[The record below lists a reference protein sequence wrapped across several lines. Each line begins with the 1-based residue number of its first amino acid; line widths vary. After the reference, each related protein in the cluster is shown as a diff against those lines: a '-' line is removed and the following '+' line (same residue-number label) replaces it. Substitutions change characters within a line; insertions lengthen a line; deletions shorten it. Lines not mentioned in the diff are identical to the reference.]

1 MTQRGSLE
9 HLQIEPILNTLGTNA
24 NRTIT
29 FAQVGSSQKVLTQDT
44 PSHESEILQKL
55 LQELESSSVKS
66 NRCSVHPEE
75 DIQFYCYTNGST
87 LCAECLLKRNYTGLE
102 VMNLRRAAE
111 KLKGDLGGILSQT
124 FNKIESTNA
133 FQQETERYHHHTEEV
148 IEGYREEIQRKM
160 TAIREALAIKEKEL
174 MDRLNAIKRERVK
187 ILSGSSGSSSQK
199 NQDEIR
205 ALKELI
211 EYDVKGFSDLALCKF
226 YSKKLGFFK
235 GQQGEEAEENVQNER
250 DMMDYFE
257 SQDQAN
263 FSKFEENLHEILTDI
278 QTLSCEVINNRY
290 NPISVHLESLE
301 SASMERLQQFQ
312 RNVYDNYTIKESISA
327 QRERDN
333 NPINII
339 STSRPHHQKVTSFLS
354 SPVYGEN
361 DFMKSHTNISSK
373 PSLITDLYRENPGRA
388 EVKKSSYAPI
398 IDSYREQLA
407 KVASART
414 LGSSSN
420 RNSLIDIAGILG
432 NQEKQQQQQ
441 QQCQSAKPRITPQKF
456 YIDAVMTSRTP
467 RLASARP
474 RALESSIDQVEYA
487 MTARASSQKGILKYP
502 NRTDSNS
509 KKEFGLGSGLIGF
522 DKTTFLT
529 SPKVQSK
536 VTTIEIPTTTNS
548 TITSTS
554 EKGNLRQRLSN
565 LNAKLFN

>member
-1 MTQRGSLE
+1 MSQRGSLD
-9 HLQIEPILNTLGTNA
+9 HIQIEPIVNTLGANA
-24 NRTIT
+24 NKIIT
-29 FAQVGSSQKVLTQDT
+29 FAQVGSSQKVLIQDT
-44 PSHESEILQKL
+44 PSRESEILQKL
-55 LQELESSSVKS
+55 LQELESSSVQS

-111 KLKGDLGGILSQT
+111 KLKGDLGGIISQA
-124 FNKIESTNA
+124 FSKIESTNA

-148 IEGYREEIQRKM
+148 IEGYREEVQRKM

-174 MDRLNAIKRERVK
+174 MDRLNAIKRERVN
-187 ILSGSSGSSSQK
+187 ILSGSSGSPQR

-211 EYDVKGFSDLALCKF
+211 EFDVKGFSDLALCKF
-226 YSKKLGFFK
+226 YSKKLGTFR
-235 GQQGEEAEENVQNER
+235 GQQGEEIEENVQNER
-250 DMMDYFE
+250 DMMEYFE

-290 NPISVHLESLE
+290 NPIAVHLESLE

-312 RNVYDNYTIKESISA
+312 RNVYSSYTVKESIPV
-327 QRERDN
+327 QRERAN
-333 NPINII
+333 NPISII
-339 STSRPHHQKVTSFLS
+339 TTSRPHHQKVTSFLS
-354 SPVYGEN
+354 SPLYGEN
-361 DFMKSHTNISSK
+361 DIIKSHTNLSSK
-373 PSLITDLYRENPGRA
+373 PSLITDLYRDRTESVA
-388 EVKKSSYAPI
+388 VTTKSSYAPI
-398 IDSYREQLA
+398 INNYREQLA

-420 RNSLIDIAGILG
+420 RNSIIDIAGILG
-432 NQEKQQQQQ
+432 NQEKQQ

-456 YIDAVMTSRTP
+456 FIETGMTSRTP

-474 RALESSIDQVEYA
+474 RALEASVDQVEYA

-502 NRTDSNS
+502 GRTDSNS
-509 KKEFGLGSGLIGF
+509 KKEFGLIGF

-536 VTTIEIPTTTNS
+536 VTTIEIPS
-548 TITSTS
+548 TSTS